1 MQLHAYYC
9 LFQYLQWLPIT
20 FLIKYKLLTL
30 AFKAPQPT
38 LPVWCSTISLVKSC
52 FSQTGATYCS
62 LRVTTHSYLSAFA
75 HAIPAA
81 LTSQPVETFFNF
93 PSSLKV
99 QSWNLTK
106 LCNANGT
113 LVSSFYCG
121 YSSIYLM
128 PISYPHPNPQ
138 TDQMQYLWV
147 HGPVTPTAPWPLPLQ
162 GLIHGAQPT
171 VGTFCCLYLEQFM
184 LLIRLRSHETQV
196 L

>member
-128 PISYPHPNPQ
+128 PISYPHPNPPDRPDAIPLSAWPCDSHC
-138 TDQMQYLWV
+138 TMAFALAGS
-147 HGPVTPTAPWPLPLQ
+147 HPWCSAHSRYILLSLF
-162 GLIHGAQPT
+162 GTIH
-171 VGTFCCLYLEQFM
+171 V
-184 LLIRLRSHETQV
+184 IN
-196 L
+196 